1 GGAPKVT
8 LRLSERAGAA
18 LNADRSQ
25 GVISGFECPV
35 DNAEVIHTFLEND
48 LIVTITI
55 GQASR
60 ESGVEAVTPLD
71 IESAVRRT
79 PSSQSENTPAGGS
92 GILVSLEGEDGV
104 GKA

>member
-1 GGAPKVT
+1 M
-8 LRLSERAGAA
+8 RLSERSRAV

-35 DNAEVIHTFLEND
+35 DNAEVTHTFLEND

-55 GQASR
+55 GQASCGS
-60 ESGVEAVTPLD
+60 EVEAVTPLD

-79 PSSQSENTPAGGS
+79 PSSQSENTLTCWS
-92 GILVSLEGEDGV
+92 GNLVRLEGEDGV